1 MKVIELDLNGCAD
14 WDDLHERIR
23 KAFGFPTWY
32 GKNWNAFW
40 DLLWSECDADKVII
54 KGEQT
59 MPEEF
64 SEQLSAMHEVLD
76 DNAAFRSEHNFNPF
90 FYEVID

>member
-14 WDDLHERIR
+14 LDDLHERIR

-32 GKNWNAFW
+32 GKNWDAFW
-40 DLLWSECDADKVII
+40 DLLWSECEADKVII

-59 MPEEF
+59 MPSAF
-64 SEQLSAMHEVLD
+64 SEHLKIMHKTLEDHVS
-76 DNAAFRSEHNFNPF
+76 FCEQHGYPPF
-90 FYEVID
+90 SYEVID